1 MMGAVRTCREGGKR
15 GYPVEVQTTPLERAS
30 GGPESG
36 QAWVKMSMRVRNSGP
51 RHRARRR
58 GSPGRPLKGVEM
70 NMPARA
76 IHGEGGWGCRDTR
89 DAVTTSCSLVAHR
102 DNAPRIVTMRG
113 QLLTVQSVP
122 DRGLSQGLLNG
133 RAFTRRPYSGM

>member
-1 MMGAVRTCREGGKR
+1 
-15 GYPVEVQTTPLERAS
+15 
-30 GGPESG
+30 
-36 QAWVKMSMRVRNSGP
+36 
-51 RHRARRR
+51 
-58 GSPGRPLKGVEM
+58 M

-76 IHGEGGWGCRDTR
+76 IHGKGGWGCRDTR
-89 DAVTTSCSLVAHR
+89 DAVTTSCSLVVHR

-133 RAFTRRPYSGM
+133 RAFARRPCSGMETVESLFARIEVLSLGVACDAAV